1 MLRWMKREVGAAGQ
15 SGLSGSMCA
24 AGCEQVRSQTP
35 KVQKT
40 DKKKLPK
47 GRAYKR
53 LLYNRRFVCPQL
65 LQTFLHPLSHLHLA
79 VADGAATLAGKRGLR
94 RRQEGPQQQQLIK
107 SYTNARV
114 APPHSTQ
121 HAYVF
126 RTVFVDHFIC
136 VAVRVVQMKP
146 SAIRYCGLALKSIL
160 ANA

>member
-15 SGLSGSMCA
+15 SGLSGSVCA

-79 VADGAATLAGKRGLR
+79 IADGAATLAGKRGLR

-121 HAYVF
+121 NPYAARRFTLMCSALFSSTTLSVL
-126 RTVFVDHFIC
+126 
-136 VAVRVVQMKP
+136 P
-146 SAIRYCGLALKSIL
+146 SA
-160 ANA
+160 